1 VNTAPA
7 GVVKTEGGA
16 IGVAFFYGRVP
27 LLTVVLMM
35 NIPNVSFPWG
45 NILNILRGVNTQIR

>member
-1 VNTAPA
+1 VNTVPA
-7 GVVKTEGGA
+7 GVVKNEGGA

-35 NIPNVSFPWG
+35 NIPNASFP
-45 NILNILRGVNTQIR
+45 